1 MSKKWILFLFAALFL
16 LFFTVQLVLQSGLF
30 SEKAKAYAEKGLE
43 RLLGRPIQIG
53 EVELRSL
60 SASVVLKGVSARPIG
75 DVSPFSAQEIRV
87 YFSPW
92 SLLTQS
98 FFIRQIVIESPS
110 IALTPALL
118 SQPPLLAGATGG
130 RPSGGRRSDRSNQK
144 RIAFLSGSRPAP
156 LPLASGDRGGD
167 PARSENDPFRDR
179 SLGGNGA
186 AFNREGGESD
196 RPVGDEGCLD
206 SWSG

>member
-118 SQPPLLAGATGG
+118 SQPPPPRGSNG
-130 RPSGGRRSDRSNQK
+130 RKALRRSSFGPFESKTDR
-144 RIAFLSGSRPAP
+144 FLIREPACSAPSRFRRSRRRSGPI
-156 LPLASGDRGGD
+156 
-167 PARSENDPFRDR
+167 
-179 SLGGNGA
+179 
-186 AFNREGGESD
+186 
-196 RPVGDEGCLD
+196 
-206 SWSG
+206 